1 MIDINIRLA
10 GAAGQGLLSA
20 GKLLGKACVRAG
32 YHVFGVQDSESR
44 IRAGHNFFQLRIS
57 DVPVWAMK
65 KQVDFLVTLDRE
77 KMESDIEAL
86 KEDGIAIIDNAT
98 LKANIDDPRIIDV
111 PLRQIAM
118 DTGKKPIYSNS
129 AAVGFV
135 FGVLGLDIELLN
147 ALFRERFK
155 DETIQAGNIDA
166 AADGHT
172 RGKAHAGKLGSLPT
186 IDNSPSRLFL
196 NGNEA
201 AALGALS
208 ANMKFISCYPMSPS
222 TGIITYLA
230 NAEATAGIV
239 TEQAEDEIAAVNQ
252 AVGASMA
259 GVRAMTSTSGG
270 GMALMSETISLCGI
284 SEVPL
289 VIVNCQRGGPGTGLP
304 TRQEQADLLFST
316 FTGHGDFPRAVLAAT
331 NAEDIFY
338 ITARAFNIADR
349 YQIPVIVLSDQ
360 HIADSFFT
368 VDQYNLDRIPS
379 ETSLVSTKTLSQMT
393 EYKRYA
399 ITDSGISPRAYPG
412 QSQHLVLTDSHEHV
426 ETGHITDDV
435 EIRKSMVEKRARKT
449 ARLSATYD
457 VEVSGTKDAE
467 VAVVSWGSTGDTL
480 SETVAILKEQGVHL
494 NHVHLT
500 GIWPFPAKQFKAA
513 IEKSKRI
520 ISVEGNNTGQLAAII
535 TLSTGIKPEVM
546 PKYDGRPYIV
556 EDLTEAVLEVVK

>member
-1 MIDINIRLA
+1 MTDISIRLA

-44 IRAGHNFFQLRIS
+44 IRKGHNFFQLRIS
-57 DVPVWAMK
+57 DVPVRAQK
-65 KQVDFLVTLDRE
+65 KQVDLLVTLDKE
-77 KMESDIEAL
+77 GMADDIAAL
-86 KEDGIAIIDNAT
+86 KDNGIAILDQTT
-98 LKANIDDPRIIDV
+98 LKADISDSRIVDV

-118 DTGKKPIYSNS
+118 ATGKAPVYANT

-135 FGVLGLDIELLN
+135 FGALELDIELLN
-147 ALFRERFK
+147 DLFRQRFK
-155 DETIQAGNIDA
+155 DESICTGNIA
-166 AADGHT
+166 AAAEGCQLG
-172 RGKAHAGKLGSLPT
+172 RQHAGKVASLPAKE
-186 IDNSPSRLFL
+186 NAPARLFL

-230 NAEATAGIV
+230 GVEATAGII

-259 GVRAMTSTSGG
+259 GVRAMTATSGG
-270 GMALMSETISLCGI
+270 GMALMSEAISLCGI
-284 SEVPL
+284 AEVPL

-304 TRQEQADLLFST
+304 TRQEQADLLFAT

-331 NAEDIFY
+331 NAEDVFY
-338 ITARAFNIADR
+338 LTAKAFNLADR

-360 HIADSFFT
+360 HIADSYFT
-368 VDQYNLDRIPS
+368 VDPYNLDKVPM
-379 ETSLVSTKTLSQMT
+379 ETSMVSTKTLSQMD

-412 QSQHLVLTDSHEHV
+412 QSKHLVLTDSHEHV
-426 ETGHITDDV
+426 ETGHITDTPD
-435 EIRKSMVEKRARKT
+435 IRTAMVEKRARKT
-449 ARLSATYD
+449 ARLSATYTI
-457 VEVSGTKDAE
+457 EKNGTPNAE

-480 SETVAILKEQGVHL
+480 KEAVAVLEQQGVHL
-494 NHVHLT
+494 NHVHLAE
-500 GIWPFPAKQFKAA
+500 IWPFPAKQFKDAV
-513 IEKSKRI
+513 EKNKRI
-520 ISVEGNNTGQLAAII
+520 IVVEGNQSGQLAALI
-535 TLSTGIKPEVM
+535 TQSTGIRPERM
-546 PKYDGRPYIV
+546 SRYNGRPFIV
-556 EDLTEAVLEVVK
+556 EDLTAAIAEVAK

>member
-1 MIDINIRLA
+1 MTDISIRLA

-20 GKLLGKACVRAG
+20 GELLGKACVRAG

-65 KQVDFLVTLDRE
+65 KQVDVLVTLDKE
-77 KMESDIEAL
+77 GMADDLAAL
-86 KEDGIAIIDNAT
+86 KDDGIAILDNAT
-98 LKANIDDPRIIDV
+98 LKADIADKRIDDV

-118 DTGKKPIYSNS
+118 ETGKKPIYSNS
-129 AAVGFV
+129 VAVGYL
-135 FGVLGLDIELLN
+135 FGVLQLDIELLN

-155 DETIQAGNIDA
+155 DEAIQAGNIA
-166 AADGHT
+166 ASAEGYN
-172 RGKAHAGKLGSLPT
+172 RGTAHADKIGALPT
-186 IDNSPSRLFL
+186 VAGAPSRLFL
-196 NGNEA
+196 NGNQA
-201 AALGALS
+201 AALGAIS

-230 NAEATAGIV
+230 NAETTAGIV

-284 SEVPL
+284 AEVPL

-331 NAEDIFY
+331 NAEDVFY
-338 ITARAFNIADR
+338 LTAKAFNIADR

-368 VDQYNLDRIPS
+368 VDAYNLDKVPP
-379 ETSLVSTKTLSQMT
+379 ETSLISTKTLEQMA

-412 QSQHLVLTDSHEHV
+412 QSKHLVMTDSHEHV
-426 ETGHITDDV
+426 ETGHITDKPD
-435 EIRKSMVEKRARKT
+435 IRKAMVEKRARKT
-449 ARLSATYD
+449 ARLSSTYN
-457 VEVSGTKDAE
+457 VQTNGASDAE

-480 SETVAILKEQGVHL
+480 KEAVAVLKDKGVHL
-494 NHVHLT
+494 NHVHLSE
-500 GIWPFPAKQFKAA
+500 IWPFPKKQFEAA
-513 IEKSKRI
+513 VEKNKRI
-520 ISVEGNNTGQLAAII
+520 IVVEGNNTGQLAAII
-535 TLSTGIKPEVM
+535 TQSTGIKPELL

-556 EDLTEAVLEVVK
+556 EDLTAEVAEVVQ